1 MVRPHHLAPIS
12 RAFLALI
19 LATGLLPGC
28 GIVPRSRMDES
39 RKLSQLL
46 RTENARLKDQ
56 VLALQSQ
63 NRDLSDRAVDDLQ
76 RLTAREQAIEGLERS
91 VQAYQEDRE
100 RLAAAYEQLTASL
113 GRRPDSPQTGQDRG
127 PARTATARDGSESS
141 EPWHAPPKALSR
153 RDDDEAD
160 R

>member
-1 MVRPHHLAPIS
+1 MVRPQQPAPIS
-12 RAFLALI
+12 RLLLVLI

-39 RKLSQLL
+39 KKLSQLL

-76 RLTAREQAIEGLERS
+76 RLTARERAIEGLERS

-113 GRRPDSPQTGQDRG
+113 GRRPEATQTGQDRG
-127 PARTATARDGSESS
+127 PARTASTRDGTETS
-141 EPWHAPPKALSR
+141 EPWHALPNTISR
-153 RDDDEAD
+153 RDDDD
-160 R
+160 PNR